1 MDRFA
6 REVVLEVF
14 RRFGVRNARRA
25 EPTDS
30 TEEIFI
36 VPPRTYERIDVDAL
50 TEPSWKYCHTRRYWL
65 RHTKGDGRANPCNE
79 ALALAA

>member
-6 REVVLEVF
+6 REDVLEVF

-25 EPTDS
+25 EPADS
-30 TEEIFI
+30 TEEIFV

-50 TEPSWKYCHTRRYWL
+50 TRALMEVLP
-65 RHTKGDGRANPCNE
+65 HTKVLVAPRKGGWEGEP
-79 ALALAA
+79 L